1 MFKKVALV
9 PRLDND
15 DALDLAIK
23 IHRFLS
29 RRGVAVVPEAEFAR
43 ACNLDNGKPFSEMSV
58 DAVITVGGDGTV
70 LKTCMLIPKPETPI
84 LAVNMGRRGYLT
96 EVDPGDAIE
105 AVAKCLKGKYRL
117 EEHWKLSLYFEGKL
131 LTDGLNEVLVASPIP
146 SKMLEFS
153 IYTGKHRLVDCR
165 ADGLIVATP
174 TGSTAHALSA
184 GGPVLETSLTA
195 FALVFICPLEPFRSF
210 VLSAEEGLSINLVDP
225 KLKASVVVD
234 GRYQRE
240 LMPKSNIAINKSKHK
255 AVFIRL
261 GAPYLG
267 RSLTR
272 VPSLERRIE

>member
-1 MFKKVALV
+1 
-9 PRLDND
+9 
-15 DALDLAIK
+15 
-23 IHRFLS
+23 
-29 RRGVAVVPEAEFAR
+29 
-43 ACNLDNGKPFSEMSV
+43 
-58 DAVITVGGDGTV
+58 
-70 LKTCMLIPKPETPI
+70 
-84 LAVNMGRRGYLT
+84 
-96 EVDPGDAIE
+96 
-105 AVAKCLKGKYRL
+105 LKGKYRL

-153 IYTGKHRLVDCR
+153 IYAGKRRLVDSR

-184 GGPVLETSLTA
+184 GGPVLETSLDA
-195 FALVFICPLEPFRSF
+195 FALVFICPLEPFHSF
-210 VLSAEEGLSINLVDP
+210 VMPAEEGLSINLVDP

-240 LMPKSNIAINKSKHK
+240 LMPKSNIAIGKSKHK

>member
-9 PRLDND
+9 PRLDSK
-15 DALDLAIK
+15 DALDLATK
-23 IHRFLS
+23 IYRFLS

-43 ACNLDNGKPFSEMSV
+43 AYNLDDGKPFSEMNV

-96 EVDPGDAIE
+96 EVDPAGAIE

-117 EEHWKLSLYFEGKL
+117 EEHWKLSLYFQGKL
-131 LTDGLNEVLVASPIP
+131 LTDGLNEVLVTSSTPF
-146 SKMLEFS
+146 KMLEFS
-153 IYTGKHRLVDCR
+153 IYTGDRHLVDSR

-184 GGPVLETSLTA
+184 GGPVLETSVDA
-195 FALVFICPLEPFRSF
+195 FALVFICPLEPIRSF
-210 VLSAEEGLSINLVDP
+210 VMPAEEALKIDILDP

-234 GRYQRE
+234 GRYERE
-240 LMPKSNIAINKSKHK
+240 LMPKSSIAIGKSKHK

-261 GAPYLG
+261 GASYLG
-267 RSLTR
+267 RTLAR
-272 VPSLERRIE
+272 IPSLERRIE

>member
-1 MFKKVALV
+1 MFKKIALV
-9 PRLDND
+9 PRLDNN

-43 ACNLDNGKPFSEMSV
+43 ACGLDDGKPFSEMNV

-96 EVDPGDAIE
+96 EVEPGNAIE
-105 AVAKCLKGKYRL
+105 AIARCLKGKYRL
-117 EEHWKLSLYFEGKL
+117 EEHWKLSLYSQDKL
-131 LTDGLNEVLVASPIP
+131 LTDGLNEILITSVIP

-153 IYTGKHRLVDCR
+153 IHVGESHLVDSR

-174 TGSTAHALSA
+174 TGSTAHGLSA
-184 GGPVLETSLTA
+184 GGPVLETSLDA
-195 FALVFICPLEPFRSF
+195 FALVFICPLEPIHSF
-210 VLSAEEGLSINLVDP
+210 VIPTEEGLRIDLFNP

-240 LMPKSNIAINKSKHK
+240 LVPKSSIAIRKSKHK
-255 AVFIRL
+255 AVFVRL
-261 GAPYLG
+261 GASYLG
-267 RSLTR
+267 KTLTR